1 MKTITFEQMKAYEF
15 IKQMEKHNRFRKIA
29 GEKYQVQKHA
39 TNVDMTM
46 FIKNINY
53 INSDIY
59 KKYCV

>member
-1 MKTITFEQMKAYEF
+1 MKTITCEQMKFYYF
-15 IKQMEKHNRFRKIA
+15 IGEMKKYNEMKTISSENYQV
-29 GEKYQVQKHA
+29 EKYA
-39 TNVDMTM
+39 TNVDMPM